1 MSLRIIH
8 FRSFHLSLQDLL
20 FSCTT
25 VIQGGCGSRCCAIA
39 LKLSRLKKK
48 ILQAKKCNCCNACFY
63 RQVDKHESKA
73 EKLPYQV
80 PRAQEFPKIGGKE
93 NASRNCA
100 HSRTQGC
107 GSLLTLLSIS
117 VTLCKSDCSLKG
129 RISQIFFSVM
139 TSLETTHF
147 FVCFPK
153 EHTLE

>member
-25 VIQGGCGSRCCAIA
+25 VTQGGWRSRCCAIA

-63 RQVDKHESKA
+63 RQVDKHESKG
-73 EKLPYQV
+73 EKLPHQV

-129 RISQIFFSVM
+129 RISQIFFFSHDCIGNHA
-139 TSLETTHF
+139 LF
-147 FVCFPK
+147 CLFP
-153 EHTLE
+153 